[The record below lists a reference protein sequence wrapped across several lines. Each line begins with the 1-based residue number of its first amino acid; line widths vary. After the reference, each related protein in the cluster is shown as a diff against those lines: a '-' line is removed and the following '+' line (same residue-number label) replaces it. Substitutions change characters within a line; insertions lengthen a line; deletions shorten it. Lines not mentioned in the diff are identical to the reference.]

1 MPAAQ
6 STKHLF
12 HPSDRRRTA
21 FNFLSSPVSLS
32 VFRRLACNDVQVLC
46 TCAAMIKLRLQTPT
60 YLRTNFLLIW
70 SKCGFVQS
78 TAVIL
83 VTKNSRVCSLHFRP
97 SDFKVSSEDHKF
109 SRRKK
114 KELSGFTRRHLKE
127 SAIPSIFSGQLSY
140 GQCSAMIV
148 Q

>member
-1 MPAAQ
+1 MILACPLPYA
-6 STKHLF
+6 LF
-12 HPSDRRRTA
+12 HLSYRRC
-21 FNFLSSPVSLS
+21 LSPPVSLS